1 MSNEDG
7 SKCQI
12 KMGQKCQINM
22 GFKMSNYSGSKNVK
36 LVWVKI
42 IGVKCVKLLWVHKC
56 QITMGLKISNFWLG
70 QILLG
75 HPVVPLFYL
84 EHQKSNDKSLWLLIH
99 STQEMSSWKTSARLL
114 NKQ

>member
-1 MSNEDG
+1 
-7 SKCQI
+7 
-12 KMGQKCQINM
+12 
-22 GFKMSNYSGSKNVK
+22 MSNYHGSKNVK
-36 LVWVKI
+36 LMWEI
-42 IGVKCVKLLWVHKC
+42 
-56 QITMGLKISNFWLG
+56 FWLG

-75 HPVVPLFYL
+75 HPVKSVPLFYL